1 MGRLI
6 TLEEFILKSQ
16 NKFPGAKGELSQ
28 LLRDISLASKIISKE
43 VNRAG
48 LAQILGTAGSQN
60 VHGES
65 VKRLDLFA
73 NDQLIRALSR
83 SGSVC
88 MIVSEESEGVI
99 RLPQSSAKY
108 IVFMDPLDGS
118 SNVDVNVSIG
128 TIFSVF
134 QRISHEGDE
143 PGDVDLLQPGS
154 RQIAAG
160 YVLFGTNTKLL
171 YTTGMGVSEFTLEPS
186 IGEFF
191 LSEQQIRIPAR
202 GDILSVNE
210 GNRRSWSPEL
220 TAYWHHIK
228 SESPLTTRYIG
239 SMVSDV
245 HRTLI
250 SGGLFL
256 YPESTKLPDGKLRL
270 MYEGNPMAF
279 LVEQAGGIASTGSM
293 RIMDIVPTDI
303 HQRCPVYMGS
313 PENMMNMLDF
323 LKTR

>member
-6 TLEEFILKSQ
+6 TLEEYILKSQ

-48 LAQILGTAGSQN
+48 LAQILGTAGSMN

-99 RLPQSSAKY
+99 RLRQSSAKY

-128 TIFSVF
+128 TIFSIY
-134 QRISHEGDE
+134 QRVSHEGDE
-143 PGDVDLLQPGS
+143 PGDLDLLQPGT

-171 YTTGMGVSEFTLEPS
+171 YTTGMGVTEFTLEPS

-191 LSEQQIRIPAR
+191 LSEEQIRIPAK

-220 TAYWHHIK
+220 NTYWNHIK

-250 SGGLFL
+250 SGGIFL
-256 YPESTKLPDGKLRL
+256 YPESAKLPDGKLRL

-279 LVEQAGGIASTGSM
+279 LVEQAGGVASTGSM
-293 RIMDIVPTDI
+293 RIMDIIPTDI
-303 HQRCPVYMGS
+303 HQRVPVYMGS
-313 PENMMNMLDF
+313 PANMTQLLGF

>member
-6 TLEEFILKSQ
+6 TLEEYILKSQ

-48 LAQILGTAGSQN
+48 LAQILGTAGSMN

-99 RLPQSSAKY
+99 RLRQSSAKY

-128 TIFSVF
+128 TIFSIY
-134 QRISHEGDE
+134 QRMSHEGDE
-143 PGDVDLLQPGS
+143 PGDMDLLQPGT

-171 YTTGMGVSEFTLEPS
+171 YTTGMGVTEFTLEPS

-191 LSEQQIRIPAR
+191 LSEEQIKIPTK

-210 GNRRSWSPEL
+210 GNRHSWSPEL
-220 TAYWHHIK
+220 KAYWDHIK

-250 SGGLFL
+250 SGGIFL
-256 YPESTKLPDGKLRL
+256 YPESVKLPEGKLRL

-279 LVEQAGGIASTGSM
+279 LMEQAGGIASTGSM
-293 RIMDIVPTDI
+293 RIMDIVPSDI
-303 HQRCPVYMGS
+303 HQRVPVYMGS
-313 PENMMNMLDF
+313 PANMTQLLSF

>member
-6 TLEEFILKSQ
+6 TLEEYILKSQ
-16 NKFPGAKGELSQ
+16 NRFPGAKGELSQ

-48 LAQILGTAGSQN
+48 LAQILGTAGSMN

-99 RLPQSSAKY
+99 RLRQSSAKY

-143 PGDVDLLQPGS
+143 PGDMDLLQPGT

-171 YTTGMGVSEFTLEPS
+171 YTTGMGVTEFTLEPS

-191 LSEQQIRIPAR
+191 LSEEQIRIPVK

-220 TAYWHHIK
+220 NAYWNHIK

-250 SGGLFL
+250 SGGIFL
-256 YPESTKLPDGKLRL
+256 YPESVKLPDGKLRL

-279 LVEQAGGIASTGSM
+279 LMEQAGGVASTGSM

-303 HQRCPVYMGS
+303 HQRVPVYMGS
-313 PENMMNMLDF
+313 PANMTQLLGF

>member
-1 MGRLI
+1 MGRLV
-6 TLEEFILKSQ
+6 TLEEYILKSQ

-48 LAQILGTAGSQN
+48 LAQILGTAGSMN

-99 RLPQSSAKY
+99 RLRQSSAKY

-128 TIFSVF
+128 TIFSIY

-143 PGDVDLLQPGS
+143 PGDMDLLQPGT

-171 YTTGMGVSEFTLEPS
+171 YTTGLGVTEFTLEPS

-191 LSEQQIRIPAR
+191 LSEEQIRIPAK

-220 TAYWHHIK
+220 KAYWNHIK

-250 SGGLFL
+250 SGGIFL
-256 YPESTKLPDGKLRL
+256 YPESVKLPYGKLRL

-279 LVEQAGGIASTGSM
+279 LVEQAGGVASTGSM

-303 HQRCPVYMGS
+303 HQRVPVYMGS
-313 PENMMNMLDF
+313 PANMTQLLSF
-323 LKTR
+323 L